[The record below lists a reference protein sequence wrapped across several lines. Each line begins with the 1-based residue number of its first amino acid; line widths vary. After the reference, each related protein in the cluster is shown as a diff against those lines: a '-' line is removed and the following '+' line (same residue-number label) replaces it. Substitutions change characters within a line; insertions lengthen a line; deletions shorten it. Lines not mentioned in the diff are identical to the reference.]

1 MRIDLSRAGLDGIR
15 GNFLKLR
22 NDFLD
27 KVAFDID
34 RVHVLLEVGI
44 WKLVA
49 RFKLAI
55 VIALFLNSIIRQVNE
70 PISYVLQIE
79 VFAACA
85 QVAIAVPVP
94 LQVTVNRRHQRVAAD
109 VKLAVLVEQRPLD
122 ILLNNIRSLLPIE
135 IRIWYDFFNLRK
147 LSANLDAAAPI
158 RVLARLD
165 YPNLFP

>member
-1 MRIDLSRAGLDGIR
+1 
-15 GNFLKLR
+15 
-22 NDFLD
+22 
-27 KVAFDID
+27 
-34 RVHVLLEVGI
+34 
-44 WKLVA
+44 
-49 RFKLAI
+49 
-55 VIALFLNSIIRQVNE
+55 VNE

-135 IRIWYDFFNLRK
+135 IRI
-147 LSANLDAAAPI
+147 
-158 RVLARLD
+158 
-165 YPNLFP
+165 